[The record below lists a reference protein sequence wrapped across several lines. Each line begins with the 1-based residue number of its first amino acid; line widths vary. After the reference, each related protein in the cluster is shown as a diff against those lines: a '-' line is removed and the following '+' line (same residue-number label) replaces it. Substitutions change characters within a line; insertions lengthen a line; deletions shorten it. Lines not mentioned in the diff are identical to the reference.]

1 MGYFT
6 AFPPAHAG
14 LRLPS
19 VQHIGAPTTQDD
31 PTVALISSAKTGE
44 HAR

>member
-6 AFPPAHAG
+6 AFLPAHAG

-19 VQHIGAPTTQDD
+19 VQHIGAPTVQDD
-31 PTVALISSAKTGE
+31 PQVTLIPPAKAEGN
-44 HAR
+44 A

>member
-6 AFPPAHAG
+6 AFLPAFAG

-19 VQHIGAPTTQDD
+19 VQHIGAPKNQDD
-31 PTVALISSAKTGE
+31 RCVTLIPSAKTGE
-44 HAR
+44 KA

>member
-6 AFPPAHAG
+6 AFLPAHAG

-19 VQHIGAPTTQDD
+19 VQHIGAPTAQDD
-31 PTVALISSAKTGE
+31 QPVTLIPSAQTEGN
-44 HAR
+44 A

>member
-6 AFPPAHAG
+6 AFLPACAG

-19 VQHIGAPTTQDD
+19 VQHIGAPKNQDD
-31 PTVALISSAKTGE
+31 PSVTLLPSAKTGE
-44 HAR
+44 KA